1 MTGYG
6 RGEVMMNGL
15 RLTAEVRSVNHRF
28 CEISV
33 RLPRAL
39 SAFEGEARKVLTEKL
54 SRGKIT
60 LAVMWG
66 GEGERQAE
74 PTATLRFDPNAADRY
89 MELLGQLKSKYKLAG
104 DIDLKSFV
112 SLPNIFLWEEPASDG
127 GHYLSMLRDVVARAS
142 DDIIKMKELEGEALR
157 RDLET
162 RVDSIRDRVARI
174 RERAPERIR
183 DARTRLRERVNLL
196 LEEGELPEERVAQEV
211 AILSDRLD
219 CTEECVRLEAHC
231 GHFRKLL
238 DEESTPGR
246 KLNFLLQEMNREV
259 NTIGSKSSDVPI
271 VEQVVEVK
279 EELER
284 IREQVQNIE

>member
-1 MTGYG
+1 
-6 RGEVMMNGL
+6 MMNGL

-74 PTATLRFDPNAADRY
+74 PTATLRLDPNAADRY
-89 MELLGQLKSKYKLAG
+89 MELLRELKAKYKLAG
-104 DIDLKSFV
+104 DIDLKSFA
-112 SLPNIFLWEEPASDG
+112 SLPNIFLWEEPASDD
-127 GHYLSMLRDVVARAS
+127 GHYLSMLRDVVTTAAN
-142 DDIIKMKELEGEALR
+142 DIIKMKELEGEALR

-162 RVDSIRDRVARI
+162 RVDSVRDRVARI

-196 LEEGELPEERVAQEV
+196 LEDGELPEERVAQEV